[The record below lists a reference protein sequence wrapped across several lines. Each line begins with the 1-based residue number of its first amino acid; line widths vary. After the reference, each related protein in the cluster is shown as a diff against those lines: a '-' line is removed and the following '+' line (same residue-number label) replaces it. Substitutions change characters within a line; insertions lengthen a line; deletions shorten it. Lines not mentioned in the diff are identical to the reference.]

1 MKNINLLKNLAVLSL
16 LVLPTLSY
24 SATQPAISI
33 SRANCYAPFPNMGD
47 LNGAGYYN
55 ESFSYD
61 RLFKTHSVRVITTQT
76 SNATGSGSKRTKIF
90 PSGQFVYTNT
100 WRGYAGFTD
109 KILYNWKVSGKHEE
123 LLDSGQ
129 YILKNTSATTCNITQ
144 W

>member
-47 LNGAGYYN
+47 LNGPGYYN

-61 RLFKTHSVRVITTQT
+61 RLFKTHSLRVITT
-76 SNATGSGSKRTKIF
+76 
-90 PSGQFVYTNT
+90 
-100 WRGYAGFTD
+100 
-109 KILYNWKVSGKHEE
+109 
-123 LLDSGQ
+123 
-129 YILKNTSATTCNITQ
+129 
-144 W
+144 